1 MLELNLQ
8 EIVKA
13 TKGALL
19 KEADVKEIKAVSTDT
34 RKIEEGTMFIALKGE
49 NFNGNNY
56 VLDAFNKGAK
66 IAIVDEVK
74 CDLNELKEDVALI
87 KVQNT
92 GRALMDLAKFYR
104 EKLGLKVVGITGSA
118 GKTSTKDLVAA
129 VLSYKYKVFKTK
141 GNFNNEIGLPL
152 MILELDST
160 YDVAILEMGMR
171 GLGQIKELAE
181 IASPD
186 LGIITN
192 IGISHIEILKTREN
206 ILKAKME
213 IATFF
218 DKNNTLVVC
227 GNDDFLGALPEAE
240 YKIVKTGVGENFK
253 IGAKNIALEELSSKF
268 TVYDGE
274 KEEEFSL
281 DMPGEHNISNLMLG
295 IAIAKE
301 LGVSFE
307 EMKRGLKNIEATS
320 MRLELIK
327 KDGFS
332 ILNDCYNSSPVAV
345 KSAIDVM
352 KNIEGK
358 RRIAVLGTMRE
369 LGHKSEEAHEEIG
382 KYAKENGIEKVLC
395 FGDFSENIKE
405 GYGEGCTVYENK
417 EELIKDLLNIICDG
431 DIILVKASRS
441 LKFEE
446 ITKALLEKQ
455 MELRR

>member
-13 TKGALL
+13 TKGVLL

-129 VLSYKYKVFKTK
+129 VLSDKYKVFKTK

-395 FGDFSENIKE
+395 FGNFSENIKE

-446 ITKALLEKQ
+446 ITKALLEK
-455 MELRR
+455 

>member
-227 GNDDFLGALPEAE
+227 GNDDFLGSLPSAE

-446 ITKALLEKQ
+446 ITKALLEK
-455 MELRR
+455 

>member
-129 VLSYKYKVFKTK
+129 VLSDKYKVFKTK

-240 YKIVKTGVGENFK
+240 YKIVKSGVGENFK

-417 EELIKDLLNIICDG
+417 EELIKDLLNIICEG

-446 ITKALLEKQ
+446 ITKALLEK
-455 MELRR
+455 

>member
-87 KVQNT
+87 KVENT

-129 VLSYKYKVFKTK
+129 VLSDKYKVFKTK

-171 GLGQIKELAE
+171 GLGQIRELAE

-227 GNDDFLGALPEAE
+227 GNDNFLGALPEAE
-240 YKIVKTGVGENFK
+240 YKIVKTGVGENFE

-307 EMKRGLKNIEATS
+307 EMKRGLNNIEATS

-405 GYGEGCTVYENK
+405 GYGEGCTVYKNK
-417 EELIKDLLNIICDG
+417 EELINDLLNIICEG

-446 ITKALLEKQ
+446 ITKALLEK
-455 MELRR
+455 

>member
-56 VLDAFNKGAK
+56 VLEAFNKGAK

-74 CDLNELKEDVALI
+74 CDLNELKEDMALI

-129 VLSYKYKVFKTK
+129 VLSDKYKVFKTK

-417 EELIKDLLNIICDG
+417 EELIKDLLNIICEG

-446 ITKALLEKQ
+446 ITKALLEK
-455 MELRR
+455 

>member
-1 MLELNLQ
+1 
-8 EIVKA
+8 
-13 TKGALL
+13 
-19 KEADVKEIKAVSTDT
+19 
-34 RKIEEGTMFIALKGE
+34 
-49 NFNGNNY
+49 
-56 VLDAFNKGAK
+56 
-66 IAIVDEVK
+66 
-74 CDLNELKEDVALI
+74 
-87 KVQNT
+87 
-92 GRALMDLAKFYR
+92 
-104 EKLGLKVVGITGSA
+104 
-118 GKTSTKDLVAA
+118 
-129 VLSYKYKVFKTK
+129 
-141 GNFNNEIGLPL
+141 
-152 MILELDST
+152 MILELYST

-227 GNDDFLGALPEAE
+227 GNDDFLGSLPSAE

-446 ITKALLEKQ
+446 ITKALLEK
-455 MELRR
+455 

>member
-8 EIVKA
+8 EI
-13 TKGALL
+13 
-19 KEADVKEIKAVSTDT
+19 VKEIKAVSTDT

-129 VLSYKYKVFKTK
+129 VLSDKYKVFKTK

-171 GLGQIKELAE
+171 GLGQIRELAE

-240 YKIVKTGVGENFK
+240 YKIVKTGVGENFE

-307 EMKRGLKNIEATS
+307 EMKRGLNNIEATS

-345 KSAIDVM
+345 KSAIDVI

-405 GYGEGCTVYENK
+405 GYGEGCTVYKNK
-417 EELIKDLLNIICDG
+417 EELINDLLNIICEG

-446 ITKALLEKQ
+446 ITKALLEK
-455 MELRR
+455 

>member
-34 RKIEEGTMFIALKGE
+34 RKIEEGTMFIALKGG

-56 VLDAFNKGAK
+56 VLEAFNKGAK

-92 GRALMDLAKFYR
+92 RRALMDLAKFYR

-129 VLSYKYKVFKTK
+129 VLSDKYKVFKTK

-227 GNDDFLGALPEAE
+227 GNDDFLGALPNAE

-382 KYAKENGIEKVLC
+382 KYSKENGIEKVLC

-446 ITKALLEKQ
+446 ITKALLEK
-455 MELRR
+455 

>member
-49 NFNGNNY
+49 IFNGNNY
-56 VLDAFNKGAK
+56 VLDAFDKGAK

-87 KVQNT
+87 KVENT

-129 VLSYKYKVFKTK
+129 VLSDKYKVFKTK

-446 ITKALLEKQ
+446 ITKALLEK
-455 MELRR
+455 

>member
-13 TKGALL
+13 TKGVLL

-129 VLSYKYKVFKTK
+129 VLSDKYKVFKTK

-227 GNDDFLGALPEAE
+227 GNDDFLGSLPSAE

-253 IGAKNIALEELSSKF
+253 MGAKNIALEELSSKF

-446 ITKALLEKQ
+446 ITKALLEK
-455 MELRR
+455 

>member
-13 TKGALL
+13 TNGALL

-74 CDLNELKEDVALI
+74 CDLNELKENVALI
-87 KVQNT
+87 KVENT

-129 VLSYKYKVFKTK
+129 VLSDKYKVFKTK

-171 GLGQIKELAE
+171 GLGQIRELVE

-240 YKIVKTGVGENFK
+240 YKIVKTGVGENFE

-268 TVYDGE
+268 TVYDGK

-307 EMKRGLKNIEATS
+307 EMKKGLNNIEATS

-352 KNIEGK
+352 KNLEGK
-358 RRIAVLGTMRE
+358 RRMAVLGTMRE

-405 GYGEGCTVYENK
+405 GYGEGCTVYKNK
-417 EELIKDLLNIICDG
+417 EELINDLLNIICEG

-446 ITKALLEKQ
+446 ITKALLEK
-455 MELRR
+455 

>member
-19 KEADVKEIKAVSTDT
+19 KEADVKEADVKEIKAVSTDT

-129 VLSYKYKVFKTK
+129 VLSDKYKVFKTK

-446 ITKALLEKQ
+446 ITKALLEK
-455 MELRR
+455 

>member
-56 VLDAFNKGAK
+56 VLEAFNKGAK

-74 CDLNELKEDVALI
+74 CDLNELKEDMALI

-129 VLSYKYKVFKTK
+129 VLSDKYKVFKTK

-227 GNDDFLGALPEAE
+227 GNDDFLGSLPSAE

-446 ITKALLEKQ
+446 ITKALLEK
-455 MELRR
+455 

>member
-13 TKGALL
+13 TKGTLL

-129 VLSYKYKVFKTK
+129 VLSDKYKVFKTK

-227 GNDDFLGALPEAE
+227 GNDDFLGALPEAQ
-240 YKIVKTGVGENFK
+240 YKIVKTGVGENFE

-369 LGHKSEEAHEEIG
+369 LGHKSEEAHMEIG

-417 EELIKDLLNIICDG
+417 EELIKDLLNIICEG

-446 ITKALLEKQ
+446 ITKALLEK
-455 MELRR
+455 

>member
-74 CDLNELKEDVALI
+74 CDLNELKEDVVLI

-129 VLSYKYKVFKTK
+129 VLSDKYKVFKTK

-227 GNDDFLGALPEAE
+227 GNDDFLGALPEAQ
-240 YKIVKTGVGENFK
+240 YKIVKTGVGENFE

-301 LGVSFE
+301 LGVSIE

-369 LGHKSEEAHEEIG
+369 LGHKSEEAHREIG

-417 EELIKDLLNIICDG
+417 EELIKDLLNIICEG

-446 ITKALLEKQ
+446 ITKALLEK
-455 MELRR
+455 

>member
-129 VLSYKYKVFKTK
+129 VLSDKYKVFKTK

-307 EMKRGLKNIEATS
+307 EMKKGLKNIEATS

-417 EELIKDLLNIICDG
+417 EELIKDLLNIICEG

-446 ITKALLEKQ
+446 ITKALLEK
-455 MELRR
+455 

>member
-13 TKGALL
+13 TKGVLL

-56 VLDAFNKGAK
+56 VLEAFNKGAK

-129 VLSYKYKVFKTK
+129 VLSDKYKVFKTK

-227 GNDDFLGALPEAE
+227 GNDDFLGSLPSAE

-281 DMPGEHNISNLMLG
+281 DIPGEHNISNLMLG

-446 ITKALLEKQ
+446 ITKALLEK
-455 MELRR
+455 

>member
-13 TKGALL
+13 TKGVLL

-129 VLSYKYKVFKTK
+129 VLSDKYKVFKTK

-417 EELIKDLLNIICDG
+417 EELIKDLLNIICEG

-446 ITKALLEKQ
+446 ITKALLEK
-455 MELRR
+455 

>member
-129 VLSYKYKVFKTK
+129 VLSDKYKVFKTK

-227 GNDDFLGALPEAE
+227 GNDDFLGVLPEAQ
-240 YKIVKTGVGENFK
+240 YKIVKTGVGENFE

-369 LGHKSEEAHEEIG
+369 LGHKSEEAHREIG

-417 EELIKDLLNIICDG
+417 EELIKDLLNIICEG

-446 ITKALLEKQ
+446 ITKALLEK
-455 MELRR
+455 

>member
-87 KVQNT
+87 KVKNT

-129 VLSYKYKVFKTK
+129 VLSDKYKVFKTK

-227 GNDDFLGALPEAE
+227 GNDDFLGALPEAQ
-240 YKIVKTGVGENFK
+240 YKIVKTGVGENFE

-295 IAIAKE
+295 IAIAKD

-369 LGHKSEEAHEEIG
+369 LGHKSEEAHMEIG

-417 EELIKDLLNIICDG
+417 EELIKDLLNIICEG

-446 ITKALLEKQ
+446 ITKALLEK
-455 MELRR
+455 

>member
-129 VLSYKYKVFKTK
+129 VLSDKYKVFKTK

-152 MILELDST
+152 MILELDRT

-227 GNDDFLGALPEAE
+227 GNDDFLGVLPEAE

-446 ITKALLEKQ
+446 ITKALLEK
-455 MELRR
+455 

>member
-19 KEADVKEIKAVSTDT
+19 KESDVKEIKAVSTDT

-446 ITKALLEKQ
+446 ITKALLEK
-455 MELRR
+455 

>member
-129 VLSYKYKVFKTK
+129 VLSDKYKVFKTK

-218 DKNNTLVVC
+218 DKNNTLIVC

-240 YKIVKTGVGENFK
+240 YKIVKTGVGENFE

-369 LGHKSEEAHEEIG
+369 LGHKSEEAHREIG

-417 EELIKDLLNIICDG
+417 EELIKDLLNIICEG

-446 ITKALLEKQ
+446 ITKALLEK
-455 MELRR
+455 

>member
-1 MLELNLQ
+1 MLELSLD
-8 EIVKA
+8 EVVKA
-13 TKGALL
+13 VDGELL
-19 KEADVKEIKAVSTDT
+19 KSPKEYTVKKVSTDT
-34 RKIEEGTMFIALKGE
+34 RKIEKDTLFVALKGAK
-49 NFNGNNY
+49 FNGNTY
-56 VLDAFNKGAK
+56 VKEACVKGANLC
-66 IAIVDEVK
+66 IVDELLF
-74 CDLNELKEDVALI
+74 DLKEIGDDSGIIIV
-87 KVQNT
+87 KDT
-92 GRALMDLAKFYR
+92 RKALMNLAKFYR
-104 EKLGLKVVGITGSA
+104 EKLGLKVIGITGSV
-118 GKTSTKDLVAA
+118 GKTSTKDLLAA
-129 VLSYKYKVFKTK
+129 LLSSKYKVFKTK
-141 GNFNNEIGLPL
+141 GNFNNDIGLPL
-152 MILELDST
+152 MVLELDKS
-160 YDVAILEMGMR
+160 YDIAILEMGMSA
-171 GLGQIKELAE
+171 LGE
-181 IASPD
+181 IETLVDIARPD
-186 LGIITN
+186 MAVISN
-192 IGISHIEILKTREN
+192 IGICHIEHLKTREN

-227 GNDDFLGALPEAE
+227 GNDDFLGALPSAE

-382 KYAKENGIEKVLC
+382 KYAKENEIEKVLC

-417 EELIKDLLNIICDG
+417 EELIKDLLNIICEG

-446 ITKALLEKQ
+446 ITKALLEK
-455 MELRR
+455 

>member
-129 VLSYKYKVFKTK
+129 VLSDKYKVFKTK

-171 GLGQIKELAE
+171 GLGQIRELAE

-446 ITKALLEKQ
+446 ITKALLEK
-455 MELRR
+455 

>member
-19 KEADVKEIKAVSTDT
+19 KEADVKEIKAISTDT

-240 YKIVKTGVGENFK
+240 YKIVKTGVGENFE

-446 ITKALLEKQ
+446 ITKALLEK
-455 MELRR
+455 

>member
-129 VLSYKYKVFKTK
+129 VLSDKYKVFKTK

-227 GNDDFLGALPEAE
+227 GNDDFLVALPEAQ

-369 LGHKSEEAHEEIG
+369 LGHKSEEAHMEIG

-417 EELIKDLLNIICDG
+417 EELIKDLLNIICEG
-431 DIILVKASRS
+431 DIILIKASRS

-446 ITKALLEKQ
+446 ITKALLEK
-455 MELRR
+455 

>member
-13 TKGALL
+13 TKGTLL

-34 RKIEEGTMFIALKGE
+34 RKIEEGTLFIALKGE

-74 CDLNELKEDVALI
+74 CDINELKDGVSLI
-87 KVQNT
+87 KVENT
-92 GRALMDLAKFYR
+92 RRALMDLAKFYR

-129 VLSYKYKVFKTK
+129 VLSDKYKVFKTK

-171 GLGQIKELAE
+171 GLGQIRELAE

-213 IATFF
+213 ITTFF

-227 GNDDFLGALPEAE
+227 GNDDFLGDLPKAE
-240 YKIVKTGVGENFK
+240 YKIVKTGVGEDFE
-253 IGAKNIALEELSSKF
+253 IGAKNIALEELSSTF

-281 DMPGEHNISNLMLG
+281 DMPGKHNISNLMLG

-301 LGVSFE
+301 LGLSFE
-307 EMKRGLKNIEATS
+307 EMKRGLNNIEATS

-327 KDGFS
+327 KDEFS

-345 KSAIDVM
+345 KSSIDVM

-358 RRIAVLGTMRE
+358 RRIAVLGTMKE

-382 KYAKENGIEKVLC
+382 KYAKENGIDKILC
-395 FGDFSENIKE
+395 CGEFSENIKN
-405 GYGEGCTVYENK
+405 GYGEECTVYPNK
-417 EELIKDLLNIICDG
+417 EALISTLLNIICEG

-446 ITKALLEKQ
+446 ITKALLEK
-455 MELRR
+455 

>member
-129 VLSYKYKVFKTK
+129 VLSDKYKVFKTK

-227 GNDDFLGALPEAE
+227 GNDDFLGALPEAQ
-240 YKIVKTGVGENFK
+240 YKIVKTGVGENFE

-268 TVYDGE
+268 TVYAGE

-369 LGHKSEEAHEEIG
+369 LGHKSEKAHMEIG

-417 EELIKDLLNIICDG
+417 EELIKDLLNIICEG

-446 ITKALLEKQ
+446 ITKALLEK
-455 MELRR
+455 

>member
-19 KEADVKEIKAVSTDT
+19 KEAYVKEIKAVSTDT

-56 VLDAFNKGAK
+56 VLEAFNKGAK

-87 KVQNT
+87 KVQNAR
-92 GRALMDLAKFYR
+92 RALMDLAKFYR

-129 VLSYKYKVFKTK
+129 VLSDKYKVFKTK

-186 LGIITN
+186 FGIITN

-227 GNDDFLGALPEAE
+227 GNDDFLGALPNAE

-446 ITKALLEKQ
+446 ITKALLEK
-455 MELRR
+455 

>member
-19 KEADVKEIKAVSTDT
+19 KEAYVKEIKAVSTDT

-56 VLDAFNKGAK
+56 VLEAFNKGAK

-92 GRALMDLAKFYR
+92 RRALMDLAKFYR

-129 VLSYKYKVFKTK
+129 VLSDKYKVFKTK

-186 LGIITN
+186 FGIITN

-227 GNDDFLGALPEAE
+227 GNDDFLGALPNAE

-446 ITKALLEKQ
+446 ITKALLEK
-455 MELRR
+455 

>member
-87 KVQNT
+87 KVENT

-129 VLSYKYKVFKTK
+129 VLSDKYKVFKTK

-446 ITKALLEKQ
+446 ITKALLEK
-455 MELRR
+455 

>member
-92 GRALMDLAKFYR
+92 RRALMDLAKFYR

-358 RRIAVLGTMRE
+358 RRMAVLGTMRE

-446 ITKALLEKQ
+446 ITKALLEK
-455 MELRR
+455 

>member
-129 VLSYKYKVFKTK
+129 VLSDKYKVFKTK

-227 GNDDFLGALPEAE
+227 GNDDFLGALPEAK
-240 YKIVKTGVGENFK
+240 YKIVKTGVGENFE

-369 LGHKSEEAHEEIG
+369 LGHKSEEAHMEIG

-417 EELIKDLLNIICDG
+417 KELIKDLLNIICDG

-446 ITKALLEKQ
+446 ITKALLEK
-455 MELRR
+455 

>member
-129 VLSYKYKVFKTK
+129 VLSDKYKVFKTK

-446 ITKALLEKQ
+446 ITKALLEK
-455 MELRR
+455 

>member
-206 ILKAKME
+206 ILKARWK
-213 IATFF
+213 
-218 DKNNTLVVC
+218 
-227 GNDDFLGALPEAE
+227 
-240 YKIVKTGVGENFK
+240 
-253 IGAKNIALEELSSKF
+253 
-268 TVYDGE
+268 
-274 KEEEFSL
+274 
-281 DMPGEHNISNLMLG
+281 
-295 IAIAKE
+295 
-301 LGVSFE
+301 
-307 EMKRGLKNIEATS
+307 
-320 MRLELIK
+320 
-327 KDGFS
+327 
-332 ILNDCYNSSPVAV
+332 
-345 KSAIDVM
+345 
-352 KNIEGK
+352 
-358 RRIAVLGTMRE
+358 
-369 LGHKSEEAHEEIG
+369 
-382 KYAKENGIEKVLC
+382 
-395 FGDFSENIKE
+395 
-405 GYGEGCTVYENK
+405 
-417 EELIKDLLNIICDG
+417 
-431 DIILVKASRS
+431 
-441 LKFEE
+441 
-446 ITKALLEKQ
+446 
-455 MELRR
+455 

>member
-49 NFNGNNY
+49 NFNGNKY

-74 CDLNELKEDVALI
+74 CELNELKEDVALI

-129 VLSYKYKVFKTK
+129 VLSDKYKVFKTK

-395 FGDFSENIKE
+395 FGNFSENIKE

-446 ITKALLEKQ
+446 ITKALLEK
-455 MELRR
+455 

>member
-19 KEADVKEIKAVSTDT
+19 KEAYVKEIKAVSTDT

-129 VLSYKYKVFKTK
+129 VLSDKYKVFKTK

-227 GNDDFLGALPEAE
+227 GNDDFLGALPEAQ
-240 YKIVKTGVGENFK
+240 YKIVKTGVGENFE

-417 EELIKDLLNIICDG
+417 EELIKDLLNIICEG

-446 ITKALLEKQ
+446 ITKALLEK
-455 MELRR
+455 